1 MDIKKLTNTISVADQ
16 ISEADL
22 TEIAQAGFKSLIC
35 NRPDGEGSD
44 QPGFKEIEIAAK
56 AQGLAIRYLPAESGK
71 VTDEQGKEFG
81 KLTDELPKPIL
92 AYCRTGMRS
101 TTMWALANSEKM
113 PLPSIV
119 ETAEIGRAHV

>member
-1 MDIKKLTNTISVADQ
+1 LDIKKLTNTISVADQ

-56 AQGLAIRYLPAESGK
+56 ALGLAIRYLPAGRYRIAS
-71 VTDEQGKEFG
+71 
-81 KLTDELPKPIL
+81 P
-92 AYCRTGMRS
+92 S
-101 TTMWALANSEKM
+101 ALAAI
-113 PLPSIV
+113 SISLKP
-119 ETAEIGRAHV
+119 G